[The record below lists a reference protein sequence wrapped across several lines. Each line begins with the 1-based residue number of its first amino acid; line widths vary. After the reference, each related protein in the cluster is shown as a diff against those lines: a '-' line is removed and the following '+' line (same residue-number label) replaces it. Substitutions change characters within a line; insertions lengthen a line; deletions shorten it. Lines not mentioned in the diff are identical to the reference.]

1 VGRYLVGRV
10 GQAVFSIFV
19 IVTLVF
25 TLVRLTGDPSS
36 IYVDD
41 FAPIEVQE
49 RVRERLGLDR
59 PLLEQYGTY
68 IAGLVTLDL
77 GESFTGRPV
86 LEILM
91 ERLPATVSLALAAMA
106 ITLVVAVPLGILA
119 ALHRESPTDT
129 VARGVALLGQSVPSF
144 WLAIM
149 LVLVF
154 AVLLPVFPVAF
165 RSGPS
170 SYVLPAIAMAG
181 VAVAGVVRLI
191 RSSMLDVLDSDYVR
205 MARAKG
211 LPTRS
216 ITFKYAFR
224 SALIPV
230 LTYTSLLLANFLNGS
245 VVVESVFA
253 WPGVGTMVLDAVSI
267 RDFPVVQGAAIM
279 IAVIFITINLVV
291 DVVYAVLDPR
301 IRYQSS

>member
-1 VGRYLVGRV
+1 MGRYLFGRA
-10 GQAVFSIFV
+10 GQALFSIFV
-19 IVTLVF
+19 IVTFVF
-25 TLVRLTGDPSS
+25 ALVRLTGDPVS

-41 FAPIEVQE
+41 LAPLEVQE

-59 PLLEQYGTY
+59 PVLEQYGSY
-68 IAGLVTLDL
+68 IVGLASLDL

-86 LEILM
+86 LEILL
-91 ERLPATVSLALAAMA
+91 ERLPATLSLAVAALGL
-106 ITLVVAVPLGILA
+106 TLVIGVPLGILA
-119 ALHRESPTDT
+119 AVYRDSPTDT
-129 VARGVALLGQSVPSF
+129 AARAVAMLGQSMPSF

-149 LVLVF
+149 LVLAF
-154 AVLLPVFPVAF
+154 AVVLPLFPVAF

-170 SYVLPAIAMAG
+170 SYVLPAISMAG

-211 LPTRS
+211 LPNRS
-216 ITFKYAFR
+216 IIFKYAFR

-230 LTYTSLLLANFLNGS
+230 VTYTSLLLANFLNGS

-267 RDFPVVQGAAIM
+267 RDFPVVQGAVIM
-279 IAVIFITINLVV
+279 IAFIFITINLIV
-291 DVVYAVLDPR
+291 DVAYAVLDPR
-301 IRYQSS
+301 IRYRQP

>member
-1 VGRYLVGRV
+1 MGRYLVGRV

-25 TLVRLTGDPSS
+25 LLVRLTGDPSS
-36 IYVDD
+36 IYIDD
-41 FAPIEVQE
+41 YATEEIQE

-59 PLLEQYGTY
+59 SILEQYGTY
-68 IAGLVTLDL
+68 IAGVVTLDL

-86 LEILM
+86 LDILF
-91 ERLPATVSLALAAMA
+91 ERLPATVSLALAAMT
-106 ITLVVAVPLGILA
+106 ITLVVGVPLGILA
-119 ALHRESPTDT
+119 ALRRDSATDA

-154 AVLLPVFPVAF
+154 AVLLPIFPVAF
-165 RSGPS
+165 RSGPT

-191 RSSMLDVLDSDYVR
+191 RSSMLDVLNSDYVR

-279 IAVIFITINLVV
+279 IAIIFITINLVV
-291 DVVYAVLDPR
+291 DVTYAALDPR

>member
-1 VGRYLVGRV
+1 MGRYLLGRV
-10 GQAVFSIFV
+10 GQAAFGLFI

-25 TLVRLTGDPSS
+25 GLVRLTGDPASM
-36 IYVDD
+36 YVDD

-49 RVRERLGLDR
+49 RVRARLGLDR
-59 PLLEQYGTY
+59 PVYEQYGAY
-68 IAGLVTLDL
+68 LAGLVTLDL
-77 GESFTGRPV
+77 GESFRGRPV
-86 LEILM
+86 LNILL
-91 ERLPATVSLALAAMA
+91 ERLPATVSLAVAALGL
-106 ITLVVAVPLGILA
+106 TLVVAVPLGILSA
-119 ALHRESPTDT
+119 VYRDSPTDT
-129 VARGVALLGQSVPSF
+129 AARAIAMLGQSVPSF

-154 AVLLPVFPVAF
+154 AVVWPLFPVAF

-181 VAVAGVVRLI
+181 VAIAGVVRLI
-191 RSSMLDVLDSDYVR
+191 RSSMLDVLNSDYVR

-211 LPTRS
+211 LPTRM
-216 ITFKYAFR
+216 IIFKYAFR

-230 LTYTSLLLANFLNGS
+230 ITYTSLLLANFLNGS

-253 WPGVGTMVLDAVSI
+253 WPGVGTMVLDAVSV
-267 RDFPVVQGAAIM
+267 RDFPVVQGAVIM
-279 IAVIFITINLVV
+279 IAFIFITINLIV

-301 IRYQSS
+301 IRYR